1 MTRTRPLI
9 KQSARNPVLVIPRR
23 GDYEGATRHQR
34 PRDSL
39 LDTFRKLRALLS
51 PREQRQ
57 ALFLLGMM
65 LALGVV
71 EMAGVAS
78 IFPLIA
84 VLSDPGLVD
93 SNPWLKLAYNR
104 LGFTSLNAYYIF
116 LSVAVF
122 GVVVLRTMVTAFT
135 NYGLQRYVQMRSHGL
150 SVRLLGSYLRRP
162 YAYFLNRHSA
172 DMSKSVLAEVDQ
184 VVNSSL
190 LPALQLVSQT
200 IIASFIIAVL
210 LVVEPV
216 VALIAVVTVVG
227 AYGLGYYL
235 VRNGLRQKGEQRNA
249 ANGERFSIAQ
259 EVLSG
264 VKEVKVGGLERGYL
278 RRFDKVSYKVA
289 KLRTQFNLIREVPRH
304 LLELVAIGGILVVIL
319 TLLFR
324 SDGNITTVLPVM
336 ALFAFAGLR
345 LLPAVQVLYQA
356 IVALRFDGPAL
367 DRLHKDLFEAEHST
381 DLSPVEPLPLNKE
394 IVLHK
399 VDFAYPD
406 ADRTALRDI
415 SLTIP
420 ARSTIGIVGPSGAGK
435 STLID
440 IILGLLEPQ
449 SGMLKIDNV
458 PITRQNVRSWQ
469 RTVGYVPQQIFLADE
484 SIASNI
490 ALGIPPEAI
499 DMAAVERAAKL
510 ANLHD
515 FIMEGLPKAYMT
527 EVGDRGVRLSGG
539 QRQRIGIARSLY
551 HNPRVLVLDEATSA
565 LDQETERQVM
575 AEVAGL
581 SRSITVIMIAHRLST
596 LESCDEIV
604 RIEKG
609 SIVNRGSYTDF
620 VKPLDQVT

>member
-1 MTRTRPLI
+1 M
-9 KQSARNPVLVIPRR
+9 
-23 GDYEGATRHQR
+23 
-34 PRDSL
+34 

-57 ALFLLGMM
+57 ALLLLAMM
-65 LALGVV
+65 LVLGVV

-84 VLSDPGLVD
+84 VLSDPSLVE
-93 SNPWLKLAYNR
+93 SNPWLKFTYDT
-104 LGFTSLNAYYIF
+104 LGFTDLNAFFIF
-116 LSVAVF
+116 LSAAVF
-122 GVVVLRTMVTAFT
+122 GVVVLRTMFTAFT
-135 NYGLQRYVQMRSHGL
+135 SYGLLRYVQMRSHGL

-172 DMSKSVLAEVDQ
+172 DMSKSVLSEVDQ
-184 VVNSSL
+184 VVNGSL
-190 LPALQLVSQT
+190 LPALQLISQS
-200 IIASFIIAVL
+200 IIALAIVGVL
-210 LVVEPV
+210 LIVEPV

-235 VRNGLRQKGEQRNA
+235 VRDRLRRKGLQRNV
-249 ANGERFSIAQ
+249 ANSERFSIAQ

-278 RRFDKVSYKVA
+278 RRFDGVSYKFA

-324 SDGNITTVLPVM
+324 SDGNITSALPVM

-345 LLPAVQVLYQA
+345 LLPAVQILYQA

-367 DRLHKDLFEAEHST
+367 DRLHHDLLDVEDMT
-381 DLSPVEPLPLNKE
+381 DLAPVEPLGLE
-394 IVLHK
+394 RDIVLDQ
-399 VDFAYPD
+399 VSFAYPE
-406 ADRTALRDI
+406 ANRTAIKDI
-415 SLTIP
+415 SLVIP
-420 ARSTIGIVGPSGAGK
+420 ARTTLGLVGPSGAGK

-449 SGMLKIDNV
+449 AGELRIDGA
-458 PITRQNVRSWQ
+458 PIKRGNVRSWH

-490 ALGIPPEAI
+490 ALGLPPDAL

-515 FIMEGLPKAYMT
+515 FILTDLPKGYQT
-527 EVGDRGVRLSGG
+527 EVGDRGIRLSGG
-539 QRQRIGIARSLY
+539 QRQRIGIARALY
-551 HNPRVLVLDEATSA
+551 HNPSVLVLDEATSA
-565 LDQETERQVM
+565 LDQDTERQVM
-575 AEVAGL
+575 AEVAHL
-581 SRSITVIMIAHRLST
+581 SKSITVIMIAHRLST
-596 LESCDEIV
+596 LENCDEIV
-604 RIEKG
+604 RIEDG
-609 SIVNRGSYTDF
+609 SITERGNYAAFAETSY
-620 VKPLDQVT
+620 QAS